1 MNTVDASKQNEIRIQ
16 RAYYANTVH
25 SYDSMHVHQD
35 DEHSFALRFM
45 ISVIEQLGIKSI
57 LDVGCG
63 TGRGLLML
71 QKATPEITAIGV
83 EPSAE
88 LRSVGYANG
97 LTEAQLVDGDAMSL
111 AFADG
116 SFDLV
121 CEFGALHHIP
131 KPAKAVSEMLR
142 VARKGIFISDS
153 NNFGHGSKLAR
164 LFKQTL
170 NAVGLWPLAD
180 FIKTRGKGYA
190 ISEADGLFYS
200 YSVFDNF
207 KQIRRACQSVHVLN
221 TADSG
226 PNPYRT
232 SSHVALLG
240 IKPRLKADSGR

>member
-1 MNTVDASKQNEIRIQ
+1 MNAVDAQDAVRIQ
-16 RAYYANTVH
+16 RAYYADTAH
-25 SYDSMHVHQD
+25 LYDSTHVREN

-45 ISVIEQLGIKSI
+45 MSV
-57 LDVGCG
+57 LDQFEIQSVLDIGCG
-63 TGRGLLML
+63 TGRGLLTL
-71 QKATPEITAIGV
+71 QKAKPEITAVGV

-88 LRSVGYANG
+88 LRKIGYANG
-97 LTEAQLVDGDAMSL
+97 LSETQLVDGDAMSL

-116 SFDLV
+116 AFDLV

-153 NNFGHGSKLAR
+153 NNFGQGSKLAR
-164 LFKQTL
+164 LFKQTM
-170 NAVGLWPLAD
+170 NSVGLWPLVD
-180 FIKTRGKGYA
+180 FLKTGGKGYA
-190 ISEADGLFYS
+190 VSEGDGLFYS
-200 YSVFDNF
+200 YSVFDNY
-207 KQIRRACQSVHVLN
+207 KQIRRACRSVHVLN

-240 IKPRLKADSGR
+240 IKSESKAV